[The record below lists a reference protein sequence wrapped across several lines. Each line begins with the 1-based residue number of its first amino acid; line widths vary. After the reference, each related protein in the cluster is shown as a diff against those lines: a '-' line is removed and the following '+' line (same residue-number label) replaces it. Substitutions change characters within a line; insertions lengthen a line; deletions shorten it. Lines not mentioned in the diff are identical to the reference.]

1 VTVVALT
8 GGIAAGK
15 TTVTDVL
22 RERGIAIVDADVLA
36 RDAVAPGSPG
46 LSRVV
51 EALGPGILT
60 EGGELDRA
68 ALGQKVFGDH
78 DARERLNQIVHPE
91 VHRLSHEAFR
101 AHEEAHPEVPL
112 VYAVPLLVESGRSD
126 EFDAVVV
133 VHTPRDERI
142 QRLVEHR
149 GMDLSEAT
157 TRVDAQ
163 ANDEQ
168 RLEAADCVLDS
179 AQSQAHTER
188 SAQALADALWSVWP
202 HVERLP
208 RSFP

>member
-1 VTVVALT
+1 M
-8 GGIAAGK
+8 
-15 TTVTDVL
+15 
-22 RERGIAIVDADVLA
+22 
-36 RDAVAPGSPG
+36 
-46 LSRVV
+46 
-51 EALGPGILT
+51 
-60 EGGELDRA
+60 
-68 ALGQKVFGDH
+68 
-78 DARERLNQIVHPE
+78 
-91 VHRLSHEAFR
+91 
-101 AHEEAHPEVPL
+101 

-179 AQSQAHTER
+179 AQSQAHTEK

>member
-1 VTVVALT
+1 MTVVALT

-91 VHRLSHEAFR
+91 VHRFSHEAFR

-179 AQSQAHTER
+179 AQSQAHTEK